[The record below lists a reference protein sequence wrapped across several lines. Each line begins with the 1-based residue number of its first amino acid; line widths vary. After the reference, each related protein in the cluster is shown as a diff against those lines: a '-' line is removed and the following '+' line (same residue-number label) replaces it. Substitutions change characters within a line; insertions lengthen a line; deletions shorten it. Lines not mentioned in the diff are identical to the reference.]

1 MAPTEKDRFG
11 DKMREVEHARENK
24 YFADVDRK
32 LIEER
37 RRKEQEAATAAAA
50 DQIKAAAKDRCPR
63 DGELLS
69 KHEMHGVTVDTCPVC
84 EGMWLDKGELEII
97 AGRENEGWVS
107 RWLRYE
113 IRSK

>member
-1 MAPTEKDRFG
+1 MTPTDKDRLG
-11 DKMREVEHARENK
+11 DKLRDVEHARENQ

-37 RRKEQEAATAAAA
+37 RKKERDAASSASA
-50 DQIKAAAKDRCPR
+50 DEIRAAAKNRCPR
-63 DGELLS
+63 DGEPLVQ
-69 KHEMHGVTVDTCPVC
+69 HELHEVAVEVCPVC

-107 RWLRYE
+107 RWLGYE
-113 IRSK
+113 FRAK